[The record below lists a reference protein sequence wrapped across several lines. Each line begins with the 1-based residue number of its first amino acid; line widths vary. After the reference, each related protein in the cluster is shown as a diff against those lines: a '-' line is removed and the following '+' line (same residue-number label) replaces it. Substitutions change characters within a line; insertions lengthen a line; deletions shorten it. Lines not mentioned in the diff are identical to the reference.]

1 MSIIKELNSA
11 PYFDDYSPEQK
22 DFLRILFRPGY
33 AVQVRELNQLQSI
46 LQQQIERFGN
56 HIFANGA
63 LIIGGQTTIDTKTAR
78 FLKIQDNKPNTT
90 NPIILAEFLGKIVR
104 GQTNGALALVTVV
117 EEKEGSDPYTLI
129 VKMLNGNQFT
139 QNEILDIVEY
149 NTSGNLITLQTGAG
163 QIINFANFYGNSST
177 VSISNGI
184 FFNRGMFVIC
194 PEQTATLEKYSD
206 TPTKKVGLVSTIQF
220 VTSDDDN
227 TLLDNANG
235 SYNYAAPG
243 AHRLKVNLKLTAKDL
258 NYTDDLDKFIE
269 LLEVKNG
276 QIYRQ
281 VSKTKYSELGKT
293 IARRTFD
300 ESGDYTVRPF
310 LLSLHPHPTDSNKL
324 QAALSPGKAYVK
336 GFEFETIATEYLDI
350 DRARDTETYLN
361 FDIYGNYDNYMI
373 VEITRG
379 LPNIN
384 SFDLLYLYNNSNVGI
399 GTARIRSIKLHNST
413 STPPQYKVYLFD
425 INITSGTYTAI
436 KYFSSSA
443 TWSPT
448 ANILLTVPTAE
459 VEKLYNVSLQKL
471 IFPTGYAKIKT
482 ASQFQFEY
490 KRLFTNVTVSGNS
503 CTITTPK
510 TNGTERF
517 GPNGYLYN
525 SNDSAKFER
534 FVVVKADRTLVP
546 LSDYTVQLDS
556 PGGTSPQTATF
567 TFSTSPGAT
576 VDIIA
581 TVINNNAVPNSK
593 LRVRVETSTGFI
605 SQNATNT
612 NVITLDPKE
621 TSVDD
626 FYRGGKIELTTN
638 GIREIVDIVDV
649 VGAYNGTTK
658 QLTLSSNVT
667 VTTGTSYMICPKF
680 ADDTSNLAK
689 GILFF
694 SASTNYSQPL
704 SLQVV
709 DAIRLIKVINKT
721 TGNITMDD
729 WFDPSKDI
737 TYKFKLNPNQTL
749 THYDISKLEVKP
761 EFAGTISGKTMVFF
775 EYFNHVINDGFF
787 CVSSYPNS
795 DEIYTFQLEDGSVD
809 LKNCIDFRPSKNTSS
824 PNNFLPGKLIVPGTS
839 LDFDVEYYLGRI
851 DKIICTADGRFSILK
866 GNSSLYPKPPK
877 DADDGMTIYVLTLN
891 PYTYS
896 KDDVI
901 VQYVENKRYTMRDIG
916 KLERRIENIEYYT
929 SLSLLE
935 SSTATFDVKD
945 QNGNLRY
952 KNGFLVDSFVGH
964 NIGDVFNPDYRCSI
978 DPKAGELRPSFKQK
992 SFGLFYQSGSN
1003 VTVNNKLA
1011 TLNYTTTPIISQPLA
1026 SRFVNA
1032 NPYAV
1037 FTWRGVM
1044 SITPSSD
1051 FWKDTS
1057 FRPANIINL
1066 TGQLDNVQFSNQ
1078 PFESTFDE
1086 WNTNWNGQE
1095 EIIEER
1101 MINWD
1106 LWNRI
1111 NWPNGLPAGVTP
1123 ENVSIIRQ
1131 GDINPFTGERFMDGR
1146 HEPIVLGPDG
1156 RAIGWFEG
1164 GISTMFNITPVLAWT
1179 QRTVRQTTP
1188 PTPPRVTQP
1197 QPVTRSVTF
1206 SAQGTSSDNFVVSVD
1221 YQPFIRSR
1229 IISFSA
1235 SGMKPNTQVYPFF
1248 DNVDVSRHVTP
1259 TGGTQGGA
1267 LITSNNGTI
1276 SGTFTI
1282 PQNTFLVGDRIFRLT
1297 DSQTNDRS
1305 QETTFAE
1312 VRYTAFGL
1320 QETSTTLQVNVNVQT
1335 QNTPVVQQNQNI
1347 IFAQTNQS
1355 DFIDPLA
1362 QDFVI
1367 EKEKYPFGVFL
1378 ESVNLYFRKKDN
1390 KIPIKL
1396 QIRNMI
1402 NGYPGPVILGET
1414 IKEASAVNT
1423 STNAS
1428 AVTQFVFNDPIYL
1441 EPGGNYCMAILT
1453 DSKEYEL
1460 WVAQIGDLEL
1470 GTNRLISEQPYVGSL
1485 FLSQNAYTW
1494 TADQTKD
1501 LKFVLNVCEFSTGN
1515 YEIVMSDWDAN
1526 HFDNKITLKTY
1537 QQTLS
1542 GNNKLYILDLL
1553 KHNIVIGSRVSGTN
1567 IPLNTVVTAVNHM
1580 ENVVTLNN
1588 NVSENIPINT
1598 DITFLR
1604 KKESSPT
1611 KSFMDLICLSAS
1623 VFNPLNGSTVNYS
1636 YVSTPKNGS
1645 LETTYTPIIAGK
1657 NTVFSSQREIAVA
1670 NESFKLKISGTNTN
1684 KYVSPVFN
1692 LERMNFVAVENI
1704 INNDVTGETS
1714 TKGGNAVAR
1723 YITRKITLDDP
1734 STYLKVYLTAFRPS
1748 GTDVK
1753 VYYKINPISSN
1764 LNFEDQNWIEMNK
1777 EINTTSFSKQE
1788 NEFIEFSYIPSSTS
1802 LTPFNEVSIKIVL
1815 LSNNTSVVPRVA
1827 DFRAIILE

>member
-1 MSIIKELNSA
+1 
-11 PYFDDYSPEQK
+11 
-22 DFLRILFRPGY
+22 
-33 AVQVRELNQLQSI
+33 
-46 LQQQIERFGN
+46 
-56 HIFANGA
+56 
-63 LIIGGQTTIDTKTAR
+63 
-78 FLKIQDNKPNTT
+78 
-90 NPIILAEFLGKIVR
+90 
-104 GQTNGALALVTVV
+104 
-117 EEKEGSDPYTLI
+117 
-129 VKMLNGNQFT
+129 
-139 QNEILDIVEY
+139 
-149 NTSGNLITLQTGAG
+149 
-163 QIINFANFYGNSST
+163 
-177 VSISNGI
+177 
-184 FFNRGMFVIC
+184 
-194 PEQTATLEKYSD
+194 
-206 TPTKKVGLVSTIQF
+206 
-220 VTSDDDN
+220 
-227 TLLDNANG
+227 
-235 SYNYAAPG
+235 
-243 AHRLKVNLKLTAKDL
+243 
-258 NYTDDLDKFIE
+258 
-269 LLEVKNG
+269 
-276 QIYRQ
+276 
-281 VSKTKYSELGKT
+281 
-293 IARRTFD
+293 
-300 ESGDYTVRPF
+300 
-310 LLSLHPHPTDSNKL
+310 
-324 QAALSPGKAYVK
+324 
-336 GFEFETIATEYLDI
+336 
-350 DRARDTETYLN
+350 
-361 FDIYGNYDNYMI
+361 
-373 VEITRG
+373 
-379 LPNIN
+379 
-384 SFDLLYLYNNSNVGI
+384 
-399 GTARIRSIKLHNST
+399 
-413 STPPQYKVYLFD
+413 
-425 INITSGTYTAI
+425 
-436 KYFSSSA
+436 
-443 TWSPT
+443 
-448 ANILLTVPTAE
+448 
-459 VEKLYNVSLQKL
+459 
-471 IFPTGYAKIKT
+471 
-482 ASQFQFEY
+482 
-490 KRLFTNVTVSGNS
+490 
-503 CTITTPK
+503 
-510 TNGTERF
+510 
-517 GPNGYLYN
+517 
-525 SNDSAKFER
+525 
-534 FVVVKADRTLVP
+534 
-546 LSDYTVQLDS
+546 
-556 PGGTSPQTATF
+556 
-567 TFSTSPGAT
+567 
-576 VDIIA
+576 
-581 TVINNNAVPNSK
+581 
-593 LRVRVETSTGFI
+593 
-605 SQNATNT
+605 
-612 NVITLDPKE
+612 
-621 TSVDD
+621 
-626 FYRGGKIELTTN
+626 
-638 GIREIVDIVDV
+638 
-649 VGAYNGTTK
+649 
-658 QLTLSSNVT
+658 
-667 VTTGTSYMICPKF
+667 
-680 ADDTSNLAK
+680 
-689 GILFF
+689 
-694 SASTNYSQPL
+694 
-704 SLQVV
+704 
-709 DAIRLIKVINKT
+709 
-721 TGNITMDD
+721 
-729 WFDPSKDI
+729 
-737 TYKFKLNPNQTL
+737 
-749 THYDISKLEVKP
+749 
-761 EFAGTISGKTMVFF
+761 
-775 EYFNHVINDGFF
+775 
-787 CVSSYPNS
+787 
-795 DEIYTFQLEDGSVD
+795 
-809 LKNCIDFRPSKNTSS
+809 
-824 PNNFLPGKLIVPGTS
+824 
-839 LDFDVEYYLGRI
+839 
-851 DKIICTADGRFSILK
+851 
-866 GNSSLYPKPPK
+866 
-877 DADDGMTIYVLTLN
+877 
-891 PYTYS
+891 
-896 KDDVI
+896 
-901 VQYVENKRYTMRDIG
+901 
-916 KLERRIENIEYYT
+916 
-929 SLSLLE
+929 
-935 SSTATFDVKD
+935 
-945 QNGNLRY
+945 
-952 KNGFLVDSFVGH
+952 
-964 NIGDVFNPDYRCSI
+964 
-978 DPKAGELRPSFKQK
+978 
-992 SFGLFYQSGSN
+992 
-1003 VTVNNKLA
+1003 
-1011 TLNYTTTPIISQPLA
+1011 
-1026 SRFVNA
+1026 
-1032 NPYAV
+1032 
-1037 FTWRGVM
+1037 M

-1078 PFESTFDE
+1078 PFESTFNE

-1267 LITSNNGTI
+1267 LITSDNGTI

-1347 IFAQTNQS
+1347 IFTQTNQS

-1378 ESVNLYFRKKDN
+1378 KSVNLYFRKKDN

-1588 NVSENIPINT
+1588 NVSGNIPINT

-1714 TKGGNAVAR
+1714 AKGGNAVAR